1 MKLLHVVSPALGLAS
16 HESES
21 PRRASGRCGAAFAYR
36 YQPANGRG
44 IANGAFVRLP
54 RAQAAC
60 GSGGRTASPRE
71 MCVQHGASNT
81 VRRNISQLRMEWN
94 TRLHAAAACASPISH
109 RVVERY
115 RFFF

>member
-54 RAQAAC
+54 RAQAAAV
-60 GSGGRTASPRE
+60 GPGGGPRHRE
-71 MCVQHGASNT
+71 RCVSSTGLLIPYGVTFRNSAWNGIHGFTPPQPAP
-81 VRRNISQLRMEWN
+81 L
-94 TRLHAAAACASPISH
+94 L
-109 RVVERY
+109 
-115 RFFF
+115 

>member
-44 IANGAFVRLP
+44 IANGAFVRFTV
-54 RAQAAC
+54 AA
-60 GSGGRTASPRE
+60 GAGRLWVRGEDARHRDR
-71 MCVQHGASNT
+71 CVSSTGLLIPYGVTFRNSAWNGIHGFTPPQPAP
-81 VRRNISQLRMEWN
+81 L
-94 TRLHAAAACASPISH
+94 L
-109 RVVERY
+109 
-115 RFFF
+115 